1 MFFFQI
7 DRILTDFHGHKAE
20 SGHAGGKR
28 VQREISRKFYWR
40 TMTTD
45 ITEYVS

>member
-1 MFFFQI
+1 MGFFS
-7 DRILTDFHGHKAE
+7 DFHGHE
-20 SGHAGGKR
+20 TEGGHAGGKR
-28 VQREISRKFYWR
+28 VQRQIAREFYWR

>member
-1 MFFFQI
+1 MFLQI
-7 DRILTDFHGHKAE
+7 DRILADFYGHE
-20 SGHAGGKR
+20 TEGGHAGGKR
-28 VQREISRKFYWR
+28 VQRETAKKFYWR